1 MRLSRRACRASPLE
15 VASTRVWRMQSSRR
29 AGSASQVAIMSTRVW
44 RMRRS
49 RWACSASQL
58 FSASISLGN
67 VSDYDFNPRW
77 DCLQEHLR
85 KLPLRGRNL
94 GFAFGLPGP
103 PKRNPFLLGRPLFCR
118 FRRRLAS
125 FSMLILSMGRF
136 FEFCPLA
143 FAFRGSF
150 VDRFAS
156 ILCWCTPW
164 RCTPKCHFSRC
175 TPRFFNAHPLLTP

>member
-58 FSASISLGN
+58 FSASISLDN

-103 PKRNPFLLGRPLFCR
+103 PKRNPFLLGRPLFSLPV
-118 FRRRLAS
+118 RRLYRLWAS
-125 FSMLILSMGRF
+125 EGVCPIGQVPWWSLCMGSLVW
-136 FEFCPLA
+136 PL
-143 FAFRGSF
+143 
-150 VDRFAS
+150 VPH
-156 ILCWCTPW
+156 W
-164 RCTPKCHFSRC
+164 
-175 TPRFFNAHPLLTP
+175 

>member
-58 FSASISLGN
+58 FSASISLDN

-125 FSMLILSMGRF
+125 FSMLILYQRHGCRPLFSLPVRRLYRLWASEGVCPIGQVPWWSLCMGSLVW
-136 FEFCPLA
+136 PL
-143 FAFRGSF
+143 
-150 VDRFAS
+150 VPH
-156 ILCWCTPW
+156 W
-164 RCTPKCHFSRC
+164 
-175 TPRFFNAHPLLTP
+175 